1 MFFFLPIKE
10 DIPVIAVFMGGK
22 MSALRFIITRSSLT
36 LSLHGERYVVPAN
49 SLAVTCANMQVV
61 SDVLQC
67 KPIIVDFSAAALQQ
81 LYPDVIELIE
91 TERNNTFSRN
101 NVKVIKAE
109 NDVIDVF
116 SSLSNLS
123 PDSFLYFSYIYCL
136 SIDRNYFSALLKSSI
151 SGNKAFC
158 HFIETNFMQPWSV
171 AQLAEEIGL
180 PLRKFNQQFQD
191 VYGKPAKRWLLERR
205 LEHAKRLLSS
215 TPMRVLDIALE
226 CGFSNHAHFTDS
238 FRRNFMCSP
247 KQFRYQSHGK
257 VDNDGILNGEE

>member
-1 MFFFLPIKE
+1 
-10 DIPVIAVFMGGK
+10 
-22 MSALRFIITRSSLT
+22 MSALRFIISRSSLT

-49 SLAVTCANMQVV
+49 SLAVTSVNMQIV
-61 SDVLQC
+61 SDMLQT
-67 KPIIVDFSAAALQQ
+67 KPTILDFSAAALQQ
-81 LYPDVIELIE
+81 LYPDVLELLE
-91 TERNNTFSRN
+91 TDKN
-101 NVKVIKAE
+101 NVFNRDNIKVIKAE

-116 SSLSNLS
+116 SSLSRLS

-136 SIDRNYFSALLKSSI
+136 SLDRNYFSALLKNSI

-158 HFIETNFMQPWSV
+158 HFIETNFMQPWPV

-205 LEHAKRLLSS
+205 LDHAKRLLAT

-238 FRRNFMCSP
+238 FRRSFLCSP
-247 KQFRYQSHGK
+247 KQFRHQSQSDAG
-257 VDNDGILNGEE
+257 NGEI